1 MTLLKNC
8 STIPSVKKKTLQ
20 AVFFMVESMEEIIQ
34 LSLLFD
40 FYGEMLNEHKKRIFE
55 DYVLND
61 YSLAEIADEEGISRQ
76 GVHDIVKR
84 CTKQLKEY
92 ESTLHLV
99 EKFQKMKGTLTK
111 ASELLNI
118 EVTMESNQNIK
129 KAKQLLE
136 QLLQEL

>member
-1 MTLLKNC
+1 
-8 STIPSVKKKTLQ
+8 
-20 AVFFMVESMEEIIQ
+20 MVESMEEIVQ

-40 FYGEMLNEHKKRIFE
+40 FYGELLGEHKKKIFE

-92 ESTLHLV
+92 EETLHLV
-99 EKFQKMKGTLTK
+99 EKFQKMKKTLTE

-118 EVTMESNQNIK
+118 DMKKTTIENSDYIDIK
-129 KAKQLLE
+129 KAQQLLE
-136 QLLQEL
+136 QVLLEL

>member
-1 MTLLKNC
+1 M
-8 STIPSVKKKTLQ
+8 I
-20 AVFFMVESMEEIIQ
+20 ESMEEIVQ

-40 FYGEMLNEHKKRIFE
+40 FYGEMLGDHKKKIFE

-84 CTKQLKEY
+84 CTKQLNEY
-92 ESTLHLV
+92 ETTLHLV
-99 EKFQKMKGTLTK
+99 EKFQKMKKTLTE

-118 EVTMESNQNIK
+118 DAKEANFESSLYIDIK
-129 KAKQLLE
+129 KAQQLLH
-136 QLLQEL
+136 QVLLEL

>member
-1 MTLLKNC
+1 M
-8 STIPSVKKKTLQ
+8 I
-20 AVFFMVESMEEIIQ
+20 ESMEEIVQ

-61 YSLAEIADEEGISRQ
+61 YSLAEIATEEGISRQ

-92 ESTLHLV
+92 ENTLHLV
-99 EKFQKMKGTLTK
+99 EKFQTMKYTLTK

-118 EVTMESNQNIK
+118 EVTTKSSQNIR
-129 KAKQLLE
+129 KAQQLLE
-136 QLLQEL
+136 DVLQEL

>member
-1 MTLLKNC
+1 M
-8 STIPSVKKKTLQ
+8 I
-20 AVFFMVESMEEIIQ
+20 ESMEEIVQ

-61 YSLAEIADEEGISRQ
+61 YSLAEIATEEGISRQ

-92 ESTLHLV
+92 ETALHLV
-99 EKFQKMKGTLTK
+99 EKFQKMKGTLTQ
-111 ASELLNI
+111 ASELLHI
-118 EVTMESNQNIK
+118 EVEANNNQNIRK
-129 KAKQLLE
+129 VKHLLE
-136 QLLQEL
+136 QKLIEL

>member
-1 MTLLKNC
+1 
-8 STIPSVKKKTLQ
+8 
-20 AVFFMVESMEEIIQ
+20 MVDSMEEIVQ

-55 DYVLND
+55 DYILND
-61 YSLAEIADEEGISRQ
+61 YSLAEIANEEGISRQ

-99 EKFQKMKGTLTK
+99 EKFQKMKSTLTK

-118 EVTMESNQNIK
+118 EVTIESNQNIR
-129 KAKQLLE
+129 KAQQLLE
-136 QLLQEL
+136 QVLQEL